1 MTVIKTRIDN
11 NTLSAGLKVSLGS
24 ERRVYNSNTNSEFT
38 SVSLVTGSNTAQE
51 GEPSKGLEAFPLDYE
66 EMEFK
71 AECEDWNEYELKT
84 GVRIKAR
91 ISLAKI
97 LRNSNAPN
105 NLRADISAPHW
116 AVYAPALLRG
126 IPSTDILADP
136 AQLESKSKYKVPVE
150 KNHEPWNVYTI
161 LRTGQELK
169 LKLIVEDV
177 YQFVGVYDHEGCPV
191 YDAPHGATVLVK
203 DSMPD
208 QGS

>member
-11 NTLSAGLKVSLGS
+11 NTLSEGLKVSLGS
-24 ERRVYNSNTNSEFT
+24 ERRVYKSNTNSEFT
-38 SVSLVTGSNTAQE
+38 SVSLVTDSNTAQE

-66 EMEFK
+66 EMEFRV
-71 AECEDWNEYELKT
+71 EREDWNEYELKT

-97 LRNSNAPN
+97 LRNPDALN
-105 NLRADISAPHW
+105 NLRVDISTPHW
-116 AVYAPALLRG
+116 TVYAPAPLRG
-126 IPSTDILADP
+126 IPGTDLLADP

-177 YQFVGVYDHEGCPV
+177 YQFADVYDRKGCPV
-191 YDAPHGATVLVK
+191 YHAPHGATVIVK
-203 DSMPD
+203 DSVPD